1 MTTLTCHYIF
11 ELYLMVSHVFLSA
24 NYRIIIKPVSDDL
37 SAESLKV
44 CDTLII
50 EGVIDYHGK
59 GSKHSWIIP

>member
-1 MTTLTCHYIF
+1 
-11 ELYLMVSHVFLSA
+11 MVSHVFLSA